1 MYKMEGIIY
10 LTLLFIAVAF
20 EIVVVYIAVV
30 LKRVSDMMESMGAT
44 FAEVEKK
51 THVITPEIKQS
62 LQETGKLID
71 DVEHKFKAATD
82 DAAETIENTGTSV
95 QAVNQLAKHTLQS
108 STDELNKNAKLIK
121 NGLTWGVGAF
131 QLYSQWKKINS
142 EQTHE
147 DAKKNDDR
155 SEERRVGK
163 ERRREQKTE

>member
-20 EIVVVYIAVV
+20 AIVVVYIAVV

-147 DAKKNDDR
+147 DAKKNDDMHR
-155 SEERRVGK
+155 SLQETKGDEV
-163 ERRREQKTE
+163 